1 MDLRSFLSSIDW
13 SKVKKISV
21 SKKGSMHSF
30 SIKAGKKK
38 HIISVGIGPNATTL
52 TVTEPDGR
60 ILWHVVQHGKEMIYY
75 EPKPSQPLKLQDPT
89 EALIPVH
96 FAQASA
102 ESDFNEKG
110 I

>member
-1 MDLRSFLSSIDW
+1 
-13 SKVKKISV
+13 
-21 SKKGSMHSF
+21 
-30 SIKAGKKK
+30 
-38 HIISVGIGPNATTL
+38 
-52 TVTEPDGR
+52 
-60 ILWHVVQHGKEMIYY
+60 VQHGKEMIYY